1 VVEIVVFNDA
11 IRPEPSHQLIFT
23 EEAPVVFDKEAEG
36 VEDLSTK
43 RNQFARTQQ
52 AAFRD
57 IQLERFETKN
67 HNPPSQNGGPILRLR
82 P

>member
-1 VVEIVVFNDA
+1 MVQIVLFDDA
-11 IRPEPSHQLIFT
+11 VWPKPLHQLIFA

-67 HNPPSQNGGPILRLR
+67 HSPPSQNG
-82 P
+82 

>member
-1 VVEIVVFNDA
+1 MVEIVVFDDA
-11 IRPEPSHQLIFT
+11 IGPEPLHQLIFT
-23 EEAPVVFDKEAEG
+23 EEAPVVFDKQAEG

-67 HNPPSQNGGPILRLR
+67 HSPPSQNG
-82 P
+82 